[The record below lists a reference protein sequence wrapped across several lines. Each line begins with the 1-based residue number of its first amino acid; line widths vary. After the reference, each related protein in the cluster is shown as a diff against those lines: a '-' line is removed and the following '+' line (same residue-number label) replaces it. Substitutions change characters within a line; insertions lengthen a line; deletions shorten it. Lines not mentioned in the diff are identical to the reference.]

1 MLEAPVFG
9 PKSLD
14 YAGPEPAE
22 LGSGDAGSVAGSAAA
37 AVATGFEPD
46 PADRVGARSAKG
58 RRIGPDTA
66 DQAWMWQGVPPG
78 RALMTHYRPGQ
89 PRAYMEYD
97 EGGSPSV
104 KTLPPAWPTG
114 QGPDA

>member
-9 PKSLD
+9 AESLD
-14 YAGPEPAE
+14 YAGPA
-22 LGSGDAGSVAGSAAA
+22 SGDAESAEGSAAAA

-58 RRIGPDTA
+58 RRIGPAST

-78 RALMTHYRPGQ
+78 RALMTNYRPGQ
-89 PRAYMEYD
+89 PRAYMEYE

-104 KTLPPAWPTG
+104 KTLPPAWPPG
-114 QGPDA
+114 EGPDA